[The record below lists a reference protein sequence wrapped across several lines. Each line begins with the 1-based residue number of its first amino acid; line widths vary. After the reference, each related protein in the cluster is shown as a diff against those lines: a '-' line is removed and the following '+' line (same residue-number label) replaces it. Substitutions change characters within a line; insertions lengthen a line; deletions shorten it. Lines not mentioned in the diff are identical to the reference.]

1 MAAKQSA
8 IRLAGLLVH
17 LFTGDFKMT
26 KSTTIIGSRDAA
38 VGTLIN
44 KAGKAAGTMLQ
55 CCKDA
60 AAKAAAQLNPETPIA
75 GRIAAVVSLYAD
87 DFKAA
92 GHNVKSLFVD
102 ALTLHAA
109 AQTPVTVDV
118 VSKDGKK
125 EEKHIKAAD
134 AVKMPKHA
142 MRDAAKQ
149 VREANGMG
157 RKTAP
162 KATKAATPKA
172 APAPDM
178 KTDVD
183 AFTAWLDNLPEYL
196 ADTVY
201 HPKIVARLIENGY
214 TLSKAVKGT
223 RIHGKA
229 AA

>member
-1 MAAKQSA
+1 
-8 IRLAGLLVH
+8 LVYWFTCLL
-17 LFTGDFKMT
+17 LENFTMT

-38 VGTLIN
+38 VGTLIK
-44 KAGKAAGTMLQ
+44 KAGNAAGTMLQ

-60 AAKAAAQLNPETPIA
+60 AAKAAAQLNPATPFA
-75 GRIAAVVSLYAD
+75 GRIAAVVALYAD

-118 VSKDGKK
+118 VGKDGKK
-125 EEKHIKAAD
+125 AEKHIKAAD
-134 AVKMPKHA
+134 AVTMPKHA

-149 VREANGMG
+149 VREANGVA
-157 RKTAP
+157 RKVAP
-162 KATKAATPKA
+162 KTVTPKA
-172 APAPDM
+172 KAPAATPAPDM
-178 KTDVD
+178 QEID

-196 ADTVY
+196 GDAVY
-201 HPKIVARLIENGY
+201 RPKIEARLIEKGY
-214 TLSKAVKGT
+214 ILTKAAKGV

>member
-1 MAAKQSA
+1 
-8 IRLAGLLVH
+8 
-17 LFTGDFKMT
+17 MT

-38 VGTLIN
+38 VGTLIT
-44 KAGKAAGTMLQ
+44 KAGEAAGTMLQ

-60 AAKAAAQLNPETPIA
+60 AAKAAKQLNPETPIA
-75 GRIAAVVSLYAD
+75 GRIAAVVSLYAE
-87 DFKAA
+87 DFKTA

-118 VSKDGKK
+118 VGKDGKK
-125 EEKHIKAAD
+125 AEKHIKAAD

-162 KATKAATPKA
+162 KTVTPKAKTPTA

-178 KTDVD
+178 QEVD
-183 AFTAWLDNLPEYL
+183 AFSAWLDNLPEYL
-196 ADTVY
+196 GDAVY
-201 HPKIVARLIENGY
+201 RPKIEARLIEKGY
-214 TLSKAVKGT
+214 ILTKAAKGV

>member
-1 MAAKQSA
+1 
-8 IRLAGLLVH
+8 
-17 LFTGDFKMT
+17 MT

-38 VGTLIN
+38 VGTLIT
-44 KAGKAAGTMLQ
+44 KAGEAAGTMLQ

-60 AAKAAAQLNPETPIA
+60 AAKAAKQLNPESPLAT
-75 GRIAAVVSLYAD
+75 RIAAVVSLYAE

-109 AQTPVTVDV
+109 AQTPVTVDAV
-118 VSKDGKK
+118 GKDGKK
-125 EEKHIKAAD
+125 QEKHIKAAD

-157 RKTAP
+157 RKVAP
-162 KATKAATPKA
+162 KAAKAKAPTA

-178 KTDVD
+178 QEVD
-183 AFTAWLDNLPEYL
+183 AFSAWLDNLPEYL
-196 ADTVY
+196 GDAVY

-214 TLSKAVKGT
+214 TLNKAAKGT

>member
-1 MAAKQSA
+1 
-8 IRLAGLLVH
+8 LVYWFTCLL
-17 LFTGDFKMT
+17 GDFIMT

-38 VGTLIN
+38 VGTLIK
-44 KAGKAAGTMLQ
+44 KAGNAAGTMLQ

-60 AAKAAAQLNPETPIA
+60 AAKAAKQLNPETPFS
-75 GRIAAVVSLYAD
+75 GRIAAVVALYAD

-109 AQTPVTVDV
+109 AQTPVTVDAV
-118 VSKDGKK
+118 GKDGKK
-125 EEKHIKAAD
+125 VEKHIKAAD

-149 VREANGMG
+149 VREANGVA
-157 RKTAP
+157 RKVAP
-162 KATKAATPKA
+162 KAATPKA

-178 KTDVD
+178 QEID

-196 ADTVY
+196 GDAVY
-201 HPKIVARLIENGY
+201 RPKIEARLIEKGY
-214 TLSKAVKGT
+214 ILTKAAKGV

>member
-1 MAAKQSA
+1 
-8 IRLAGLLVH
+8 
-17 LFTGDFKMT
+17 MT

-38 VGTLIN
+38 VGALIG

-60 AAKAAAQLNPETPIA
+60 AAKAAAQLNPETPFA

-109 AQTPVTVDV
+109 AQTPVTVDAV
-118 VSKDGKK
+118 GKDGKK
-125 EEKHIKAAD
+125 VEKHVTAAD
-134 AVKMPKHA
+134 AVTMPKHA

-149 VREANGMG
+149 VREANGVA
-157 RKTAP
+157 RKVAP
-162 KATKAATPKA
+162 KKPAAKTPAA

-178 KTDVD
+178 KTDAD
-183 AFTAWLDNLPEYL
+183 AFSAWLDNLPEYL
-196 ADTVY
+196 ADAVY

-214 TLSKAVKGT
+214 TLSKAAKGT

>member
-1 MAAKQSA
+1 MSKA
-8 IRLAGLLVH
+8 
-17 LFTGDFKMT
+17 
-26 KSTTIIGSRDAA
+26 TTIIGSRDAA

-44 KAGKAAGTMLQ
+44 KAGEAAGTMLQ

-60 AAKAAAQLNPETPIA
+60 AAKAAKQLNPESPLAT
-75 GRIAAVVSLYAD
+75 RIAAVVSLYAD

-109 AQTPVTVDV
+109 AQTPVTVDT
-118 VSKDGKK
+118 KDKEGKTV
-125 EEKHIKAAD
+125 EKHIKAAD

-162 KATKAATPKA
+162 KATKAKAPTA

-214 TLSKAVKGT
+214 TLSKAAKGT

>member
-1 MAAKQSA
+1 
-8 IRLAGLLVH
+8 
-17 LFTGDFKMT
+17 MT

-38 VGTLIN
+38 VGALIG
-44 KAGKAAGTMLQ
+44 KAGEAAGTMLQ
-55 CCKDA
+55 SCKDA
-60 AAKAAAQLNPETPIA
+60 AAKAAKQLNPETPFS
-75 GRIAAVVSLYAD
+75 GRIAAVVALYAD

-109 AQTPVTVDV
+109 AQTPVTVDAV
-118 VSKDGKK
+118 GKDGKK
-125 EEKHIKAAD
+125 TEKHIKAAD

-149 VREANGMG
+149 VREANGIA
-157 RKTAP
+157 RKTSPKTVTP
-162 KATKAATPKA
+162 KAKTPTA

-178 KTDVD
+178 QEVD
-183 AFTAWLDNLPEYL
+183 AFSAWLDNLPEYL

-201 HPKIVARLIENGY
+201 HPKIVARLIEHGY
-214 TLSKAVKGT
+214 TLGKAAKGT

>member
-1 MAAKQSA
+1 MAKV
-8 IRLAGLLVH
+8 IN
-17 LFTGDFKMT
+17 T
-26 KSTTIIGSRDAA
+26 TTIIGSRDAA
-38 VGTLIN
+38 VGALIG

-60 AAKAAAQLNPETPIA
+60 AAKAATQLNPETPIA
-75 GRIAAVVSLYAD
+75 GRIAAVVALYAD
-87 DFKAA
+87 DFKTA

-118 VSKDGKK
+118 VNKEGKK
-125 EEKHIKAAD
+125 EEKHITAAD
-134 AVKMPKHA
+134 AVAMPKHA

-149 VREANGMG
+149 VREANGMA

-162 KATKAATPKA
+162 KTAKPATPKA

-178 KTDVD
+178 QSDVD
-183 AFTAWLDNLPEYL
+183 AFSAWLDNLPEYL
-196 ADTVY
+196 SDAVY

-214 TLSKAVKGT
+214 TLSKAAKGT
-223 RIHGKA
+223 RVHGKA

>member
-1 MAAKQSA
+1 
-8 IRLAGLLVH
+8 
-17 LFTGDFKMT
+17 MT
-26 KSTTIIGSRDAA
+26 TISKTIIGSRDAA
-38 VGTLIN
+38 VGSLIA
-44 KAGKAAGTMLQ
+44 KAGEASATMLQ
-55 CCKDA
+55 SCKDA
-60 AAKAAAQLNPETPIA
+60 AAKAAKQLNPETPIA

-87 DFKAA
+87 DFKTA

-109 AQTPVTVDV
+109 ALAPVTVDIV
-118 VSKDGKK
+118 GKDGKK
-125 EEKHIKAAD
+125 EEKHITAAA

-149 VREANGMG
+149 VREQNGMG

-162 KATKAATPKA
+162 KQSTPKAKTPTA

-178 KTDVD
+178 QEID
-183 AFTAWLDNLPEYL
+183 AFSAWLNNMPEYM
-196 ADTVY
+196 ADAVY
-201 HPKIVARLIENGY
+201 RPKIDARLIEMGLLL
-214 TLSKAVKGT
+214 TKTAKGT

>member
-1 MAAKQSA
+1 
-8 IRLAGLLVH
+8 
-17 LFTGDFKMT
+17 MT

-75 GRIAAVVSLYAD
+75 GRIAAVVSLYAE

-125 EEKHIKAAD
+125 EEKHITAAD
-134 AVKMPKHA
+134 AVAMPKHA

-162 KATKAATPKA
+162 KQVTPKAATPKA

-178 KTDVD
+178 QEVD
-183 AFTAWLDNLPEYL
+183 AFSAWLDNLPEYL
-196 ADTVY
+196 ADAVY

-214 TLSKAVKGT
+214 TLNKAAKGT

>member
-1 MAAKQSA
+1 MTTIAKS
-8 IRLAGLLVH
+8 
-17 LFTGDFKMT
+17 
-26 KSTTIIGSRDAA
+26 IIGSRDAT
-38 VGTLIN
+38 VGALIG

-60 AAKAAAQLNPETPIA
+60 AAKAATQLNPETPIA
-75 GRIAAVVSLYAD
+75 GRIAAVVSLYAE
-87 DFKAA
+87 DFKSA

-109 AQTPVTVDV
+109 AQTPVTVDIV
-118 VSKDGKK
+118 GKDGKK
-125 EEKHIKAAD
+125 EEKHITAAD
-134 AVKMPKHA
+134 AVTMPKHA

-162 KATKAATPKA
+162 KQVTPKAATPKA
-172 APAPDM
+172 AAAPDM
-178 KTDVD
+178 VDVD
-183 AFTAWLDNLPEYL
+183 AFSAWLDNLPEYL
-196 ADTVY
+196 SDAVY
-201 HPKIVARLIENGY
+201 HPKIVARLIEAGY
-214 TLSKAVKGT
+214 TLNKAAKGT

>member
-1 MAAKQSA
+1 MSK
-8 IRLAGLLVH
+8 V
-17 LFTGDFKMT
+17 
-26 KSTTIIGSRDAA
+26 TTIIGSRDAA
-38 VGTLIN
+38 VGALIG
-44 KAGKAAGTMLQ
+44 KAGEAAGTMLQ

-60 AAKAAAQLNPETPIA
+60 AAKAAKQLNPETPLG
-75 GRIAAVVSLYAD
+75 GRIAAVVALYAD
-87 DFKAA
+87 DFKSA

-109 AQTPVTVDV
+109 AQTPVTVEV
-118 VSKDGKK
+118 KGKDGKATD
-125 EEKHIKAAD
+125 KHIKAAD

-157 RKTAP
+157 RKVAP
-162 KATKAATPKA
+162 KKPAAKAPAA

-178 KTDVD
+178 KTDAD
-183 AFTAWLDNLPEYL
+183 AFSAWLDNLPEYL
-196 ADTVY
+196 ADAVY

-214 TLSKAVKGT
+214 TLNKAAKGT